1 MKRLTNFSF
10 TYLTRQN
17 IAKSRKCVIKSFV
30 VDALVQFRDKNIA
43 HSRLSEGWIT
53 LVPRYSDWSPF
64 DDIEVH
70 GI

>member
-10 TYLTRQN
+10 IYLTRQN

-30 VDALVQFRDKNIA
+30 VNALVQVLDKNIA
-43 HSRLSEGWIT
+43 HSGLSEGWIT
-53 LVPRYSDWSPF
+53 LGPHYSDWSPF
-64 DDIEVH
+64 DGIEVH